1 MTAKPS
7 QIEQQL
13 EKLRQHKLLE
23 QQYNQELER
32 LEQQQKQELETL
44 EQERIQKLQTLGK
57 RRHPK
62 LYLQQSIKE
71 LERNIV
77 FRTQQLERSKA
88 ELTELQKLLAK
99 LDR

>member
-1 MTAKPS
+1 MPKKPS

-32 LEQQQKQELETL
+32 LEQHQKQELEAI
-44 EQERIQKLQTLGK
+44 EQERKQKLQTLGK
-57 RRHPK
+57 RKHPK
-62 LYLQQSIKE
+62 LYLQQSINE
-71 LERNIV
+71 LERNIA
-77 FRTQQLERSKA
+77 FRTQQLEQAKI
-88 ELTELQKLLAK
+88 ELTQLRKQLHQ

>member
-1 MTAKPS
+1 MTEKPS

-23 QQYNQELER
+23 KQYNQELER

-44 EQERIQKLQTLGK
+44 VQERKQKLQTAGK
-57 RRHPK
+57 RKHPR

-71 LERNIV
+71 LERNIA
-77 FRTQQLERSKA
+77 FRTQQLEQAKK
-88 ELTELQKLLAK
+88 ELTKLRKQLAQ

>member
-1 MTAKPS
+1 MTEKPS

-44 EQERIQKLQTLGK
+44 EQERKQKLQTAGK
-57 RRHPK
+57 R
-62 LYLQQSIKE
+62 SVE
-71 LERNIV
+71 
-77 FRTQQLERSKA
+77 FSAT
-88 ELTELQKLLAK
+88 TEESA
-99 LDR
+99 

>member
-1 MTAKPS
+1 MPERLS

-32 LEQQQKQELETL
+32 LEQQHNQELETL
-44 EQERIQKLQTLGK
+44 EKERKKKLQTLGK
-57 RRHPK
+57 RKYPR

-71 LERNIV
+71 LERNIA
-77 FRTQQLERSKA
+77 FRTQQLKRSRI
-88 ELTELQKLLAK
+88 ELTKLQEQLTQ
-99 LDR
+99 LD